1 MNDNLKLFMYTFEEY
16 LKFST
21 ERKIHDITDD
31 FDNNDYISINT
42 RLIILRKYG
51 DKGDKVFIENVIKE
65 ASKEFPKIKDE
76 LNELLKSY
84 KQIENQQFEYRLSN
98 GKVMNLYETIEDVMY
113 GLYLHA
119 DYNRI
124 NRLRIQNEKMRFRAV
139 RKYVEEFEEILFKL
153 YELLKNNVVDYGNNP
168 TNDIADIISLGIND
182 TSSKNITSPYWKNLS
197 GSDANYDEVKNAVMN
212 MPIEDKIIMVL
223 SLIFTGELQKEK
235 MCIDTLEKLVFPG
248 NRHEWGDFSS
258 AKAYYETIPNA
269 GLSTKV
275 RYNERHD
282 MAYVRIM
289 PKVDKAFKIDSPQ
302 VIPSVHEI
310 CFYKESEE
318 LGWKIFSL
326 GGHLDD
332 VFIKE

>member
-51 DKGDKVFIENVIKE
+51 DKGDKVFIEKVIKE
-65 ASKEFPKIKDE
+65 ASNEFPKIKDE

-124 NRLRIQNEKMRFRAV
+124 NRLRIQNEKMRFIAV
-139 RKYVEEFEEILFKL
+139 RKYVEEMEKILFEL
-153 YELLKNNVVDYGNNP
+153 YNLLKKNVTDYGNNP
-168 TNDIADIISLGIND
+168 TDAVADIISLEIND
-182 TSSKNITSPYWKNLS
+182 ASSKNITSSYWQNLS
-197 GSDANYDEVKNAVMN
+197 GSDANYDEIGILIEN
-212 MPIEDKIIMVL
+212 MSIEDKQIMAL
-223 SLIFTGELQKEK
+223 ALIFINELKKEK
-235 MCIDTLEKLVFPG
+235 MRINILKKLVFPST
-248 NRHEWGDFSS
+248 RHNWGDFSA
-258 AKAYYETIPNA
+258 AKMFYDAIPNA

-289 PKVDKAFKIDSPQ
+289 PKVDKAFKIESPQ
-302 VIPSVHEI
+302 VIPSVYEI
-310 CFYKESEE
+310 CFYKKSEK
-318 LGWKIFSL
+318 LGWKIFSF